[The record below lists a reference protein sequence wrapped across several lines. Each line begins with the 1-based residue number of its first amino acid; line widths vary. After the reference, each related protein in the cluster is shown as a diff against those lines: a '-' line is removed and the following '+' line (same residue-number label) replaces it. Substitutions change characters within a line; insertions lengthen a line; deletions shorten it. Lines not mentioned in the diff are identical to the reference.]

1 MTQILSPV
9 PDVPTSRISRLFSRY
24 VRLSER
30 YPARILLGFLVLA
43 ALAILPVMKLE
54 LHTDMAE
61 LLPDGHPSV
70 EALRRIAGRQ
80 KSATNLVMIVES
92 PDPQANRRFAQALR
106 PELDKLIPEVFTET
120 QWRPDTEIP
129 DHASRWRWMYADL
142 TDLQQAEELLDR
154 IVAHRKA
161 PLLVDLEG
169 DPEEEL
175 KQLRKRLD
183 QKLPPRSESDHFV
196 SQEEGVHSLG
206 VMMWRRRD
214 GLGSMGDHQTLK
226 AVQDVVQR
234 IGPSS
239 FHPALRVRYTGHI
252 AIAIEEQQAIR
263 EDIAVATAI
272 CTTLILLSIYLY
284 FGRIGI
290 LVVIGA
296 PAFLGVLLSL
306 ALARF
311 TIHNLNI
318 NTAFLISIILGNG
331 INTPII
337 LLARYGEERR
347 GGAAVAPSL
356 GAAMSRTL
364 LGTATAML
372 SASIAYGCLLLTDF
386 RGFSQFGLVGGAGML
401 LTWSM
406 AFLLVPPLVI
416 VGERLRP
423 GLLTPR
429 RNLWRRPF
437 AFLGDI
443 AARRPWAFGL
453 LTIGL
458 LAASVV
464 PLVGYARDPLE
475 WNMNNLRSDETEAQ
489 KLWNRMEA
497 MGMGNVGAGYI
508 ANNGVLLVDSPDQAD
523 AVAEAMRKK
532 DRALGPRHVLK
543 EVRTINSILPK
554 DQREKL
560 QVLDRIRQKID
571 RHRDLMDEAEW
582 KDIEPFRP
590 PEYLRPLQV
599 DDLPRQVREAFTEVD
614 GTRGRLV
621 GIDADPETYYDWNG
635 HDLQRLAEALTV
647 EALGKTWVAASA
659 STVFGGMLETIHKDG
674 APVTLA
680 ALFGVS
686 VLVIVAFGVRGA
698 VPVLLSVAIGVVWMG
713 GVLGLIKLKLNFMN
727 FVALPI
733 TLGVGAD
740 YAANIWARL
749 RSEGVES
756 IREVIADT
764 GSAVALCSATTIIGY
779 SSLLLAR
786 NQALRSFGI
795 VADLG
800 EVTCLVAALIVLP
813 VAARAITAVRAR
825 KQRA

>member
-1 MTQILSPV
+1 
-9 PDVPTSRISRLFSRY
+9 LFSWY
-24 VRLSER
+24 VTLSER

-142 TDLQQAEELLDR
+142 ADLQRAEELLDR
-154 IVAHRKA
+154 IVAHRKT

-234 IGPSS
+234 INPSS

-284 FGRIGI
+284 FGRIGM
-290 LVVIGA
+290 LAVIGA

-347 GGAAVAPSL
+347 SGTAVAPAL
-356 GAAMSRTL
+356 MAAMSSTL
-364 LGTATAML
+364 LGTVTAML
-372 SASIAYGCLLLTDF
+372 AASIAYGCLLLTDF

-401 LTWSM
+401 LVWSM

-437 AFLGDI
+437 ALFGEI

-453 LTIGL
+453 LTVGL

-464 PLVGYARDPLE
+464 PLVRYAKDPLE

-508 ANNGVLLVDSPDQAD
+508 ANNGVLLVDSPEQAD
-523 AVAEAMRKK
+523 VVAEAMRKK

-554 DQREKL
+554 DQGEKL
-560 QVLDRIRQKID
+560 QVLQRIRQKID

-582 KDIEPFRP
+582 KDIQPFRP
-590 PEYLRPLQV
+590 PEYLRPLVV

-698 VPVLLSVAIGVVWMG
+698 MPVLTSVAIGVIWMG
-713 GVLGLIKLKLNFMN
+713 GILGLIKLKLNFMN

-749 RSEGVES
+749 RSEGTES
-756 IREVIADT
+756 IRDVIADT

-786 NQALRSFGI
+786 NQALRSFGV

-800 EVTCLVAALIVLP
+800 EVTCLLAALIVLP

-825 KQRA
+825 RQRA